1 MALVS
6 RLLRSPSYFRQVI
19 FLTRTRCSSLASR
32 SVLHANHGK
41 SNSVCSWRFLSSTS
55 LRNAGLT
62 TTETTTKATK
72 PKIKSEELRRLVGLA
87 KSEKYRLTGGIGLL
101 FVSSAITMA
110 IPFALGKVIDII
122 YGANQE
128 SMVENLTNVSLILV
142 GIFIFGAACNFG
154 RTYLM
159 GVSGQ
164 RITQALRRNVYA
176 AIIKQEV
183 AFFDKNKTGEL
194 INRLSADTSL
204 VSQCVTSNISDGIR
218 SSALVV
224 AGVSMMFYMSPQ
236 LALVGLSIV
245 PPVAGMAILY
255 GRFVRKISKNVQDAL
270 AQATQVAEERIA
282 NVRTV
287 RAFGQENREFARYD
301 ERIEH
306 VLELGYK
313 EAKAKGIFF
322 ALTGLSGNAIIIS
335 VLYYGGL
342 MVTESSLTAGQLSA
356 FLLYAAYVTI
366 SLSGLSSCYSEMMKG
381 LGASTRLWQL
391 IDKRPDIPISGG
403 SVIPAGQF
411 EGSIRFRDLSF
422 AYPTRSDAPIF
433 NNLNLDVPAGS
444 VTAIVGSSGSG
455 KSTLAALLLR
465 FYDPIS
471 GQVLVDGYPVTDLD
485 PQWLRANIGTVS
497 QEPSLFSCSIRENIL
512 YGANTPDS
520 ISEEQIIQAA
530 KEANA
535 WSFIQQCPQGLD
547 TIVGERGVLLSG
559 GQRQRIAIARAIVKN
574 PRILLLDE
582 ATSALDSESE
592 SLVQEALERVMK
604 DRTVLTIAHRLSTI
618 RKASQIAVLERG
630 QVVELGAYEALMSIP
645 NGVFKK
651 LVERQ
656 TVGLLA

>member
-1 MALVS
+1 M
-6 RLLRSPSYFRQVI
+6 
-19 FLTRTRCSSLASR
+19 
-32 SVLHANHGK
+32 
-41 SNSVCSWRFLSSTS
+41 
-55 LRNAGLT
+55 
-62 TTETTTKATK
+62 
-72 PKIKSEELRRLVGLA
+72 A

>member
-1 MALVS
+1 M
-6 RLLRSPSYFRQVI
+6 VI
-19 FLTRTRCSSLASR
+19 
-32 SVLHANHGK
+32 
-41 SNSVCSWRFLSSTS
+41 
-55 LRNAGLT
+55 
-62 TTETTTKATK
+62 
-72 PKIKSEELRRLVGLA
+72 
-87 KSEKYRLTGGIGLL
+87 
-101 FVSSAITMA
+101 
-110 IPFALGKVIDII
+110 
-122 YGANQE
+122 GANQE

-471 GQVLVDGYPVTDLD
+471 GQVLVDGYSVTDLD

>member
-19 FLTRTRCSSLASR
+19 FLTRTRCSSFASR

-471 GQVLVDGYPVTDLD
+471 GQVLVDGYSVTDLD

>member
-6 RLLRSPSYFRQVI
+6 RLLTSPSYCRQVI

-32 SVLHANHGK
+32 SFLHAKHGK

-62 TTETTTKATK
+62 TTETATKATK

-306 VLELGYK
+306 VLQLGYK

-335 VLYYGGL
+335 VLYYGGM

-471 GQVLVDGYPVTDLD
+471 GQVLVDGHSVTDLD

-520 ISEEQIIQAA
+520 VSEEQIIQAA

-630 QVVELGAYEALMSIP
+630 QVVELGSYETLMSIP

>member
-6 RLLRSPSYFRQVI
+6 RLLASPSCSRQVI
-19 FLTRTRCSSLASR
+19 FLTRAKCSSLASR
-32 SVLHANHGK
+32 SFLHAKHGK
-41 SNSVCSWRFLSSTS
+41 NNSVCSWRFLSSTS

-62 TTETTTKATK
+62 TTETATKATK

-87 KSEKYRLTGGIGLL
+87 KSEKYRLTGGIALL

-128 SMVENLTNVSLILV
+128 SMVENLTNVSLALV

-224 AGVSMMFYMSPQ
+224 SGVAMMFYMSPQ

-306 VLELGYK
+306 VLQLGYK

-403 SVIPAGQF
+403 AVIPAGQF
-411 EGSIRFRDLSF
+411 QGAIQFRDLSF

-433 NNLNLDVPAGS
+433 NHLNLDVPAGS

-471 GQVLVDGYPVTDLD
+471 GQVLVDGYSVTDLD
-485 PQWLRANIGTVS
+485 PQWLRSNIGTVS

-520 ISEEQIIQAA
+520 VSEEQLIQAA

-535 WSFIQQCPQGLD
+535 WSFIQQCPQGLE

-630 QVVELGAYEALMSIP
+630 RVVELGTYEALISIP

-656 TVGLLA
+656 TVGLFA